1 MIKARKLYTNKKWDD
16 FSARVKQRDCYKCL
30 QCERD
35 DEEVVL
41 QVHHEIYIE
50 GKPPWEYSLSDCRT
64 LCKGCHARE
73 HKLIEPARGWA
84 LIAIEDLGGPDGI
97 CERENC
103 GHEIRYAHVT
113 YHPGWG
119 YKVVGSTCVQHL
131 RQKDKLLSSD
141 VIKLYKNISKFV
153 HESDWENGLTK
164 KGKKYISSKYK
175 YHTIRIYGEEKDH
188 SFQLVL
194 KEKGVRWHEFRD
206 VLAVKN
212 KGLEEVKELSYIV
225 LKGTISKNEEEKNLL
240 RDIYKKII
248 KA

>member
-16 FSARVKQRDCYKCL
+16 FSARVKQRDDHKCL
-30 QCERD
+30 QCHRSA
-35 DEEVVL
+35 EEAVL
-41 QVHHEIYIE
+41 QVHHEIYVK

-73 HKLIEPARGWA
+73 HKLVEPARGWT

-97 CERENC
+97 CERHNC

-119 YKVVGSTCVQHL
+119 YKVVGSTCIQHL

-153 HESDWENGLTK
+153 HESAWENGCTK

-175 YHTIRIYGEEKDH
+175 HHTIRIYGDEKNY

-206 VLAVKN
+206 VMPAKN
-212 KGLEEVKELSYIV
+212 KALEQVKELAFVV
-225 LKGTISKNEEEKNLL
+225 LKGTISNDDDEKSLL
-240 RDIYKKII
+240 RDVYRKI
-248 KA
+248 K

>member
-16 FSARVKQRDCYKCL
+16 FSTRVKQRDGHKCL
-30 QCERD
+30 QCHRSA
-35 DEEVVL
+35 EEVVL
-41 QVHHEIYIE
+41 QVHHEIYVE

-73 HKLIEPARGWA
+73 HKLVEPARGWT

-97 CERENC
+97 CERHNC
-103 GHEIRYAHVT
+103 GHEIRYAHIT

-131 RQKDKLLSSD
+131 RQKDKILSGD

-153 HESDWENGLTK
+153 HESDWENGCTK
-164 KGKKYISSKYK
+164 KGNKYISSKYK
-175 YHTIRIYGEEKDH
+175 HHTIRIYGDEKNY

-194 KEKGVRWHEFRD
+194 KEKGVRWHEFREVIPAKD
-206 VLAVKN
+206 
-212 KGLEEVKELSYIV
+212 KGLEQVKELSYVV
-225 LKGTISKNEEEKNLL
+225 LKGTISNDEEEKSLL
-240 RDIYKKII
+240 RDVYRKI
-248 KA
+248 K